1 MTILINRLNNDDIK
15 ALSKMEGEHFV
26 QLLQQ
31 QVVYHFYTEVCTCY
45 TQVCTCYS

>member
-31 QVVYHFYTEVCTCY
+31 QVVYHFYTVGVY
-45 TQVCTCYS
+45 MLLIGG